1 MSPPAVSGRFEIQ
14 GMPRCVYLPVL
25 MLLLIGG
32 CDGGHSRLTD
42 AELERVALTHKIELA
57 EAAGGLVLMVGGET
71 LSSDEIIASPI
82 PLSETSVAPIE
93 HFKPLAQM
101 SDLAQFKERAREQ
114 FEEILLDRIS
124 SILLYQYVKK
134 QAGDKVDEALQKAAE
149 NEYRKFV
156 LDFGGDQT
164 KADEALKKRG
174 LDRKSYLERQ
184 KKSILFDSYVRPKL
198 PYNRP
203 VTYRELMDC
212 YNRMKD
218 KAFAKV
224 ARITFRLID
233 VQPARLKVPDPN
245 EDRRGLAKELADRLF
260 ARIQSGEDFAELAK
274 QYSHDEWREFGGLW
288 RPVNPAS
295 LAAPYDILAARAETM
310 EAGQVSSPIE
320 VEGHV
325 FIMKLE
331 EKQSAGYE
339 PFEQVQGRVEEQVI
353 FERQKEVFDRL
364 NARIVRQAELGRTD
378 KFIDFCLEK
387 IYQRSNQKS

>member
-1 MSPPAVSGRFEIQ
+1 
-14 GMPRCVYLPVL
+14 
-25 MLLLIGG
+25 
-32 CDGGHSRLTD
+32 
-42 AELERVALTHKIELA
+42 
-57 EAAGGLVLMVGGET
+57 
-71 LSSDEIIASPI
+71 
-82 PLSETSVAPIE
+82 
-93 HFKPLAQM
+93 
-101 SDLAQFKERAREQ
+101 
-114 FEEILLDRIS
+114 
-124 SILLYQYVKK
+124 
-134 QAGDKVDEALQKAAE
+134 
-149 NEYRKFV
+149 
-156 LDFGGDQT
+156 
-164 KADEALKKRG
+164 
-174 LDRKSYLERQ
+174 
-184 KKSILFDSYVRPKL
+184 
-198 PYNRP
+198 
-203 VTYRELMDC
+203 
-212 YNRMKD
+212 MKD

-295 LAAPYDILAARAETM
+295 LAAPYDILAAQAETM

-320 VEGHV
+320 VEGHI

>member
-1 MSPPAVSGRFEIQ
+1 MH
-14 GMPRCVYLPVL
+14 RCVYLPVL
-25 MLLLIGG
+25 MLLLMGG

-42 AELERVALTHKIELA
+42 AELERVALTQKIELV

-71 LSSDEIIASPI
+71 LSSDDIIESPI
-82 PLSETSVAPIE
+82 PLSETSVTPIE
-93 HFKPLAQM
+93 HFGPVAQT
-101 SDLAQFKERAREQ
+101 SDLEQFKERARGQ
-114 FEEILLDRIS
+114 LEEILIDRIS
-124 SILLYQYVKK
+124 SMLLYQYVKK

-149 NEYRKFV
+149 SEYRKFV

-174 LDRKSYLERQ
+174 MDRKSYLERQ
-184 KKSILFDSYVRPKL
+184 KKSVLFDSYVRPKL
-198 PYNRP
+198 PNNRP

-218 KAFAKV
+218 KAFARV

-233 VQPARLKVPDPN
+233 IQPAALQVTDPN
-245 EDRRGLAKELADRLF
+245 EDRQQLAKKRADELL
-260 ARIQSGEDFAELAK
+260 ARIQAGEDFGELAK
-274 QYSHDEWREFGGLW
+274 QYSHGLWREYGGLW
-288 RPVNPAS
+288 KPVNPAS
-295 LAAPYDILAARAETM
+295 LAAPYDALAAEAERM
-310 EAGQVSSPIE
+310 EAGQVSRPIA
-320 VEGHV
+320 VEGHI

-339 PFEQVQGRVEEQVI
+339 LFEQVQGQVEEQLI

-364 NARIVRQAELGRTD
+364 NAKIIRQAELGRTD

-387 IYQRSNQKS
+387 IYQMSNQKS